1 MEKIES
7 LKGKTIAIVGMGRS
21 WHDYNLAKSHG
32 IHFDE
37 VWAINSVASVIFHDR
52 VFMMDPP
59 SRFLI
64 KDDAGGQTE
73 TMRKLLQ
80 KHDKPIYS
88 CVTDERYPPVV
99 EYPIH
104 QIVRDFIVII

>member
-37 VWAINSVASVIFHDR
+37 VW
-52 VFMMDPP
+52 
-59 SRFLI
+59 L
-64 KDDAGGQTE
+64 
-73 TMRKLLQ
+73 
-80 KHDKPIYS
+80 
-88 CVTDERYPPVV
+88 
-99 EYPIH
+99 
-104 QIVRDFIVII
+104 